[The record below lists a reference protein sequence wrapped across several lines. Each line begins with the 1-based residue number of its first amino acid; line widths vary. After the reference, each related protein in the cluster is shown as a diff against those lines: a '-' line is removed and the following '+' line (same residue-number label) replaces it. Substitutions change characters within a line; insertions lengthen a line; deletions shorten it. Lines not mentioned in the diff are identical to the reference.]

1 MTTKQPEPRP
11 HERTCAVQIR
21 TRLLVE
27 AGDPPEPPVP
37 LLHDIAQE
45 IRHCCGHSS
54 LKAHR
59 LAYGWT
65 VTAAV
70 AALHT
75 MCKDHK
81 LGTRGL
87 TPRSWLQWEAG
98 DNPNSDYQGLLC
110 RLFTTGPVQ
119 LGFATDYSNQDDG
132 QQIEEPAAGALSWE
146 AGSPVER
153 RAEEGRDTNRRD
165 AFKHVGSA
173 TVMPAAMSATLKEA
187 AAEAL
192 AFTRRAQTS
201 AVGPGAL
208 EHLELVVTEFHQTYA
223 SRTPAELFPAVRW
236 YRREVDRLIAGPH
249 TLREGRELYAYAGWL
264 SQLLASLAHDL
275 GSPTTAQSYC
285 VDAWHHGREI
295 GHDELCAWAMDP
307 KASIALYENQPDRAL
322 AAALRGAKVAP
333 ASHPLAV
340 RLMAKAARAHARL
353 DRQKEFEAA
362 LRNAMD
368 LHERLPAQP
377 PTHFGLDSGQLA
389 AYALTCYPASSYI
402 WLGLPDQARRH
413 ATDALDL
420 LAAAPEKDRSASREG
435 IASLD
440 LALALIPL
448 GSPDEACGL
457 AHDVLS
463 SERVAFYS
471 VRAKALELDAV
482 LQRDHPNLPEAQ
494 ELHERC
500 RLLAP
505 PSPPAL
511 AT

>member
-11 HERTCAVQIR
+11 HDRTCAVQIR

-27 AGDPPEPPVP
+27 AGDPPEPPAR

-45 IRHCCGHSS
+45 IRKCCGHSL

-87 TPRSWLQWEAG
+87 TARSWLQWEAG
-98 DNPNSDYQGLLC
+98 ANPNSDYQCLLC

-119 LGFATDYSNQDDG
+119 LGLATDYSNQDDG
-132 QQIEEPAAGALSWE
+132 QQIKEPAAGALSWQTTE
-146 AGSPVER
+146 KGNS
-153 RAEEGRDTNRRD
+153 THRRD
-165 AFKHVGSA
+165 AFRHVGAA
-173 TVMPAAMSATLKEA
+173 TVTPAAVSSALAEA

-208 EHLELVVTEFHQTYA
+208 EHLELAVTEFNVAYA
-223 SRTPAELFPAVRW
+223 RTPPAELFDAVRW

-249 TLREGRELYAYAGWL
+249 TLREARELYAYAGWL
-264 SQLLASLAHDL
+264 SQLLASLALDL
-275 GSPTTAQSYC
+275 GHRTVAEAYG

-295 GHDELCAWAMDP
+295 GHDELCAWAMDA
-307 KASIALYENQPDRAL
+307 KATAGLYHNHQPDQAL
-322 AAALRGAKVAP
+322 AAALQGAQHAP
-333 ASHPLAV
+333 TGHPLAV
-340 RLMAKAARAHARL
+340 RLVAKAAHAHARL
-353 DRQKEFEAA
+353 DQREDFEAA
-362 LRNAMD
+362 LRDAMD
-368 LHERLPAQP
+368 RYERLPAQA
-377 PTHFGLDSGQLA
+377 PTHFGVDSGLFA
-389 AYALTCYPASSYI
+389 ACAVTCYPASACIHLS
-402 WLGLPDQARRH
+402 LPEQARRH
-413 ATDALDL
+413 ATDALAL
-420 LAAAPEKDRSASREG
+420 LAAAPEKDRSPNREG
-435 IASLD
+435 IARID
-440 LALALIPL
+440 LALALIAL

-457 AHDVLS
+457 GRQVLS
-463 SERVAFYS
+463 SGRVAFYA
-471 VRAKALELDAV
+471 VRAKALELDSV
-482 LQRDHPNLPEAQ
+482 LQRDHPDLPEAQ

>member
-98 DNPNSDYQGLLC
+98 ANPNSDYQCLLC

-119 LGFATDYSNQDDG
+119 LGLATDYSNQDDG
-132 QQIEEPAAGALSWE
+132 QQIKEPAAGALSWQTTE
-146 AGSPVER
+146 KGNS
-153 RAEEGRDTNRRD
+153 THRRD
-165 AFKHVGSA
+165 AFRHVGAA
-173 TVMPAAMSATLKEA
+173 TVTPAAVSSALAEA

-208 EHLELVVTEFHQTYA
+208 EHLELAVTEFNVAYA
-223 SRTPAELFPAVRW
+223 RTPPAELFDAVRW
-236 YRREVDRLIAGPH
+236 YR
-249 TLREGRELYAYAGWL
+249 
-264 SQLLASLAHDL
+264 
-275 GSPTTAQSYC
+275 
-285 VDAWHHGREI
+285 
-295 GHDELCAWAMDP
+295 
-307 KASIALYENQPDRAL
+307 
-322 AAALRGAKVAP
+322 
-333 ASHPLAV
+333 
-340 RLMAKAARAHARL
+340 
-353 DRQKEFEAA
+353 
-362 LRNAMD
+362 
-368 LHERLPAQP
+368 
-377 PTHFGLDSGQLA
+377 
-389 AYALTCYPASSYI
+389 
-402 WLGLPDQARRH
+402 
-413 ATDALDL
+413 
-420 LAAAPEKDRSASREG
+420 
-435 IASLD
+435 
-440 LALALIPL
+440 
-448 GSPDEACGL
+448 
-457 AHDVLS
+457 
-463 SERVAFYS
+463 
-471 VRAKALELDAV
+471 
-482 LQRDHPNLPEAQ
+482 
-494 ELHERC
+494 
-500 RLLAP
+500 
-505 PSPPAL
+505 
-511 AT
+511 